1 MLVGDRH
8 IDLAT
13 TVRQSTKKV
22 NMTRALLLLGGLS
35 CLLLEHLL
43 VVGGHNTHEAGKEVM
58 ELVNDMLSDG

>member
-1 MLVGDRH
+1 
-8 IDLAT
+8 
-13 TVRQSTKKV
+13 
-22 NMTRALLLLGGLS
+22 MTRALLLLGGLS